1 MNRALQ
7 PEFKGFDVMNVQD
20 APLGRELEKTQAAA
34 AARSFASR
42 YLGRTVLAIG
52 AHPDDIELGI
62 GGSVAVL
69 TKAGVKVVMGIV
81 SVPAEYDT
89 RVAEARDSAAILG
102 CELRLLMEGGCK
114 RIEDAKNYQLVGMLD
129 ALVKEFEPAAILTH
143 GSTDFHRD
151 HVTIHHATVSTQRLA
166 QFDLYCYVPT
176 MTRPVPVPF
185 EPNAYVDISSTIDT
199 KLKAIAAHKSQ
210 FYSRGLAFEFYRDI
224 ARVSGRMVGV
234 DYAEGLDISKIVFA

>member
-1 MNRALQ
+1 MQ
-7 PEFKGFDVMNVQD
+7 VTD
-20 APLGRELEKTQAAA
+20 APLRSELRLVKSQAAAA
-34 AARSFASR
+34 AARSFAAR

-62 GGSVAVL
+62 GGTVAL
-69 TKAGVKVVMGIV
+69 LASAGVKAAMAIV
-81 SVPAEYDT
+81 SVPADYDA
-89 RVAEARDSAAILG
+89 RVAEAKDSAAILG
-102 CELRLLMEGGCK
+102 CELRILMQGGCR

-129 ALVKEFEPAAILTH
+129 DLVKEFNPAAILTH
-143 GSTDFHRD
+143 GPTDFHRD
-151 HVTIHHATVSTQRLA
+151 HVTIYHATVPTQRLA
-166 QFDLYCYVPT
+166 QFDLYSYVPT

-185 EPNAYVDISSTIDT
+185 EPNAFVDISSTIET

-234 DYAEGLDISKIVFA
+234 DYAEGLAIHKIVFA